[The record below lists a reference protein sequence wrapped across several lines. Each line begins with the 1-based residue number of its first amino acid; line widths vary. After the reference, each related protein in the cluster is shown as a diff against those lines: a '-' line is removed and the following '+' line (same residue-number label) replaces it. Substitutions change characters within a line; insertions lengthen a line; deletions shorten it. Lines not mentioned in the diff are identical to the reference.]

1 MQRQNQNKV
10 PQVLGKRNRISM
22 EMTEITRLFL
32 KVSSREAAPA
42 QTEPSCAEVC
52 CCGRKALRCMHTS
65 RGASVRGRVKTAKSG
80 RRWNGPEDVFCGA
93 GPRCGDARH
102 VGFGLGRNSGF
113 GGVCGACVPEIVEV
127 LNETMDVQEH
137 NDWELMQRVAA
148 SDEIAIDELYRRFG
162 ALVYQSARQ
171 VLRSRAETEDAVQE
185 VFVRLWKTAD
195 RFDPHRAKL
204 VTWVMLISR
213 RHLIDRLRRQSA
225 RPDRAELDTSR
236 TDAGGA
242 IARPEAEGRV
252 EGEEGR
258 ERLRRQLA
266 RLPELQRSVIER
278 AYLQGFSLREIA
290 EQLNSPL
297 GTVKSALSRG
307 LTRLRELEGAR
318 EERG

>member
-1 MQRQNQNKV
+1 VEPVEWPKFARK
-10 PQVLGKRNRISM
+10 PNRIVVRLNRPDRLKAGWAVEIKPRLLGVDWPESPRFPND
-22 EMTEITRLFL
+22 EMD
-32 KVSSREAAPA
+32 S
-42 QTEPSCAEVC
+42 
-52 CCGRKALRCMHTS
+52 
-65 RGASVRGRVKTAKSG
+65 
-80 RRWNGPEDVFCGA
+80 
-93 GPRCGDARH
+93 
-102 VGFGLGRNSGF
+102 
-113 GGVCGACVPEIVEV
+113 
-127 LNETMDVQEH
+127 QEH

-148 SDEIAIDELYRRFG
+148 SDEVAIDELYRRFG

-242 IARPEAEGRV
+242 VARPEAEGRM

-258 ERLRRQLA
+258 ERLKRQLA

>member
-1 MQRQNQNKV
+1 V
-10 PQVLGKRNRISM
+10 IFSVLVGVAVMR
-22 EMTEITRLFL
+22 
-32 KVSSREAAPA
+32 
-42 QTEPSCAEVC
+42 
-52 CCGRKALRCMHTS
+52 
-65 RGASVRGRVKTAKSG
+65 SVRFEPTEMAGARTRKSSYAESHGFLTGFLNSTHSQTPEPGTRKRHPKT
-80 RRWNGPEDVFCGA
+80 RM
-93 GPRCGDARH
+93 DA
-102 VGFGLGRNSGF
+102 
-113 GGVCGACVPEIVEV
+113 
-127 LNETMDVQEH
+127 QEH

-148 SDEIAIDELYRRFG
+148 SDEAAIDELYRRFG

-242 IARPEAEGRV
+242 VARPEAEGRI